1 MTQSSVGRELE
12 KGGQGLRKGDTHVL
26 PAEKAW
32 LSSESEETKGK
43 VSVSGREFWP
53 FRKKQELA
61 QGRASWKDKTSEGS
75 ALPGPAEWG
84 RDVSRSQFLSI
95 LISKG
100 ESHQNGTLQSDS
112 VVLCKLC

>member
-61 QGRASWKDKTSEGS
+61 QGRASWKDKTSEGLGLARACRVGKGCES
-75 ALPGPAEWG
+75 ESVLKYPHKQRREPPEGNFAE
-84 RDVSRSQFLSI
+84 
-95 LISKG
+95 
-100 ESHQNGTLQSDS
+100 
-112 VVLCKLC
+112 